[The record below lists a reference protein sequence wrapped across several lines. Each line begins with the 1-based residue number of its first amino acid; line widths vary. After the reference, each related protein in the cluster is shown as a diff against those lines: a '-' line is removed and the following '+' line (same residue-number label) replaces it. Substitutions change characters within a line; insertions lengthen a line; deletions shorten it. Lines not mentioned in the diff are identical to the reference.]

1 MHRLQI
7 DNNEKGSALILSILL
22 IILIL
27 LFIIP
32 FLTKISGN
40 YSSAEKSYGSLTAF
54 NLAEA
59 GVEMAIWELNF
70 GNIST
75 WSGDD
80 NERTKSISSF
90 QTSMGDVIGD
100 IEIRIQN
107 PTANTPLIQA
117 TGMYPFRGNSTLDK
131 TIHVSLDRH
140 PFNFSVAAFGNDGLK
155 LQGSTLIDSYDSR
168 IGEYGEEING
178 EENIASQGHVAT
190 NSNDDGSISLSDS
203 SEIFGNAT
211 SGPESEPEFSII
223 TEDSSVIYGEKT
235 AFSESQEF
243 VSVPTPQGLPS
254 RGSYDLESGGIVN
267 ISESGE
273 YSSFILRANS
283 IVTITENVTLYIAGI
298 FEMNSNS
305 YFNIADGVSATIYLG
320 GSFALAS
327 NSAINNSTKDPTT
340 LAILGTD
347 SFTGEMNWP
356 ANTDFWGVVY
366 VPRATINM
374 TTNENFY
381 GSLVA
386 NRINMNSTGQIHYDE
401 ALKNL
406 EIDVVVEKPYYVKSW
421 KEK

>member
-7 DNNEKGSALILSILL
+7 DNNERGSALILSILF

-117 TGMYPFRGNSTLDK
+117 TGRYPFRGNSTLDK

-140 PFNFSVAAFGNDGLK
+140 PFNFSFAAFGNDGLILK
-155 LQGSTLIDSYDSR
+155 DSALIDSYDSGL
-168 IGEYGEEING
+168 GEYGEEIDN
-178 EENIASQGHVAT
+178 EENIGSHGHVGT
-190 NSNDDGSISLSDS
+190 NSSTPGSIELKNHT
-203 SEIFGNAT
+203 EIFGNAT
-211 SGPESEPEFSII
+211 SGLKSVPDSII
-223 TEDSSVIYGEKT
+223 TDPGSVIYGEKK
-235 AFSESQEF
+235 AFSESHEL
-243 VSVPTPQGLPS
+243 VSVSTPQGLPP
-254 RGSYDLESGGIVN
+254 RGSYDLASGGNVF

-283 IVTITENVTLYIAGI
+283 TVTITANVTLYIAGI

-305 YFNIADGVSATIYLG
+305 YFNIADGVNATIYFG
-320 GSFALAS
+320 GSFSMAS
-327 NSAINNSTKDPTT
+327 NSAINNSTKDPTL

-356 ANTDFWGVVY
+356 SNTDFWGVVY

>member
-90 QTSMGDVIGD
+90 QTSSGDVIGD

-107 PTANTPLIQA
+107 PTANTPFIQA
-117 TGMYPFRGNSTLDK
+117 TGRYPFRGNLTIDK
-131 TIHVSLDRH
+131 TIHVSMDRH
-140 PFNFSVAAFGNDGLK
+140 PFDFNFAAFGNDGLELK
-155 LQGSTLIDSYDSR
+155 GSTLIDSYDSR
-168 IGEYGEEING
+168 IGEYGEE
-178 EENIASQGHVAT
+178 NIASQGHVAT
-190 NSNDDGSISLSDS
+190 NSNEDDCILLSVS
-203 SEIFGNAT
+203 AEIFGNAT
-211 SGPESEPEFSII
+211 SGPESNPESSIRA
-223 TEDSSVIYGEKT
+223 ENNSVIYGEKK
-235 AFSESQEF
+235 AFSESHEL
-243 VSVPTPQGLPS
+243 VSVSTPQGLPS

-283 IVTITENVTLYIAGI
+283 IVTITANVTLYIAGI

-356 ANTDFWGVVY
+356 ANTNYWGVVY

>member
-1 MHRLQI
+1 MHRIQI
-7 DNNEKGSALILSILL
+7 DSNKTGSALIVSILIIVL
-22 IILIL
+22 IM

-32 FLTKISGN
+32 FLTKTSGN
-40 YSSAEKSYGSLTAF
+40 YSSAEKSYGSLAAL

-90 QTSMGDVIGD
+90 LTSMGDVIGD
-100 IEIRIQN
+100 IEIEVQN
-107 PTANTPLIQA
+107 PTANTPIIQA
-117 TGMYPFRGNSTLDK
+117 IGRYPFRGNLTLDK
-131 TIHVSLDRH
+131 TIHVSMDRH
-140 PFNFSVAAFGNDGLK
+140 PFKFNVAAFGNDGLE

-178 EENIASQGHVAT
+178 EENIGSQGHVAT
-190 NSNDDGSISLSDS
+190 NSNLPLSISLSNS
-203 SEIFGNAT
+203 AEIFGNAT
-211 SGPESEPEFSII
+211 SGPESDPESSIV
-223 TEDSSVIYGEKT
+223 TEDNSVIYGEKK

-243 VSVPTPQGLPS
+243 VSVPIPQGLPP
-254 RGSYDLESGGIVN
+254 RGNYDLASGEIVD
-267 ISESGE
+267 ISVSGE

-283 IVTITENVTLYIAGI
+283 TVTITANVTLYIAGI

-305 YFNIADGVSATIYLG
+305 YFNIADGVNATIYFG
-320 GSFALAS
+320 GSFSLAS

-356 ANTDFWGVVY
+356 SNT
-366 VPRATINM
+366 
-374 TTNENFY
+374 NF
-381 GSLVA
+381 
-386 NRINMNSTGQIHYDE
+386 
-401 ALKNL
+401 
-406 EIDVVVEKPYYVKSW
+406 
-421 KEK
+421 

>member
-1 MHRLQI
+1 M
-7 DNNEKGSALILSILL
+7 
-22 IILIL
+22 IL

-32 FLTKISGN
+32 FLTKTSGN
-40 YSSAEKSYGSLTAF
+40 YSSAEKSYGSLAAL

-59 GVEMAIWELNF
+59 GAEMAIWELNF

-100 IEIRIQN
+100 IEIRIQT
-107 PTANTPLIQA
+107 PTANTPLIIA
-117 TGMYPFRGNSTLDK
+117 TGSYPFRENLTLDK
-131 TIHVSLDRH
+131 IIHVSLDRH
-140 PFNFSVAAFGNDGLK
+140 PFNFSVAAFGNDGLE
-155 LQGSTLIDSYDSR
+155 LQGSSMIDSYDSR
-168 IGEYGEEING
+168 IGEYGVEING
-178 EENIASQGHVAT
+178 EENIGSQGHVAT
-190 NSNDDGSISLSDS
+190 NSNADPCIKLSNS
-203 SEIFGNAT
+203 AEIFGNAT
-211 SGPESEPEFSII
+211 SGPESDPESSIV
-223 TEDSSVIYGEKT
+223 TNDSSVIYGEKK
-235 AFSESQEF
+235 AFSESQEL
-243 VSVPTPQGLPS
+243 VSVSTPQGLPT
-254 RGSYDLESGGIVN
+254 RGSYDLASGGNVD

-283 IVTITENVTLYIAGI
+283 SVTITSNVTLYIAGI

-305 YFNIADGVSATIYLG
+305 YFNIADGVNATIYF
-320 GSFALAS
+320 GSSFSMAS

-356 ANTDFWGVVY
+356 ANTNFWGVVY

-386 NRINMNSTGQIHYDE
+386 NNINMNSTGQIHYDE

-421 KEK
+421 REK

>member
-7 DNNEKGSALILSILL
+7 DSNKTGSALIISILL
-22 IILIL
+22 IVLIM
-27 LFIIP
+27 LFVIP

-40 YSSAEKSYGSLTAF
+40 YSSAEKSYGSLAAL

-70 GNIST
+70 GDIST

-90 QTSMGDVIGD
+90 LTSMGDVIGD

-107 PTANTPLIQA
+107 PTANTPIIQA
-117 TGMYPFRGNSTLDK
+117 IGRYPFRGNLTLDK
-131 TIHVSLDRH
+131 TIYVSMDRH
-140 PFNFSVAAFGNDGLK
+140 PFDFTFAAFGNDSLE
-155 LQGSTLIDSYDSR
+155 LQGSSQIDSYDSR

-178 EENIASQGHVAT
+178 EENIGSQGHVAT
-190 NSNDDGSISLSDS
+190 NSNLPLSISLSNS
-203 SEIFGNAT
+203 AEIFGNAT
-211 SGPESEPEFSII
+211 SGPESDPESSIV
-223 TEDSSVIYGEKT
+223 TDDSSVIYGEKK

-243 VSVPTPQGLPS
+243 VSVPTPQGLPA
-254 RGSYDLESGGIVN
+254 RGGYDLESGENVV

-283 IVTITENVTLYIAGI
+283 TVTITENVTLYIAGI

-305 YFNIADGVSATIYLG
+305 YFNIADGVNATIYLG
-320 GSFALAS
+320 GSFSMAS
-327 NSAINNSTKDPTT
+327 NSAINNSTKDPTL

-347 SFTGEMNWP
+347 SFTGEMNLP
-356 ANTDFWGVVY
+356 ANTTFWGVVY
-366 VPRATINM
+366 VPRATINI

-406 EIDVVVEKPYYVKSW
+406 EIDVVVEKRYYVKSW